1 MSGAGELFGVSLGLG
16 LVAGDEDFVGE
27 GDAVDFGEALDF
39 GEGDAVVSVVTE
51 TLGSDVL
58 FSVVVISGDAAGE
71 GLSSWARANG
81 VAAAK
86 RAVMAAMVIFIWFS
100 CDWN

>member
-1 MSGAGELFGVSLGLG
+1 
-16 LVAGDEDFVGE
+16 
-27 GDAVDFGEALDF
+27 
-39 GEGDAVVSVVTE
+39 VTE

-81 VAAAK
+81 AAAAK
-86 RAVMAAMVIFIWFS
+86 RTVMAAMVIFIWFS
-100 CDWN
+100 YDWN